1 MRTGR
6 IVASAF
12 AIALIVGFGSAALAQ
27 VQHEI
32 AITRAEIQAERQAI
46 VADNLPL
53 PEDTA
58 KAFWPVYRE
67 YRMALAKSG
76 DRLVAL
82 IENFAKNY
90 DTLTDEQAT
99 SMVDEMFAI
108 SKEELKIKTDY
119 LPKFRK
125 VLAPKALVRFLQI
138 ENKLDT
144 IIRFGLADEIP
155 LVEHMPK
162 KGK

>member
-1 MRTGR
+1 MRIGR
-6 IVASAF
+6 TVALVF
-12 AIALIVGFGSAALAQ
+12 AIALIAGFGTAAFAQ

-32 AITRAEIQAERQAI
+32 AITRTEIQAERQAI

-53 PEDTA
+53 SEEQA
-58 KAFWPVYRE
+58 KAFWPLYRE
-67 YRMALAKSG
+67 YRGALAKSG
-76 DRLVAL
+76 DRTVGM
-82 IENFAKNY
+82 IESYAKNY
-90 DTLTDEQAT
+90 DTLSDEQAT
-99 SMVDEMFAI
+99 SMVDEFFAI
-108 SKEELKIKTDY
+108 QKEELKIKTDW

-125 VLAPKALVRFLQI
+125 VLPGKAMARFVQI

-162 KGK
+162 GK

>member
-1 MRTGR
+1 MRIGR
-6 IVASAF
+6 TVALVF
-12 AIALIVGFGSAALAQ
+12 AIALIAGFGAAAFAQ

-32 AITRAEIQAERQAI
+32 AITRTEIQAERQAI

-53 PEDTA
+53 SEEQA
-58 KAFWPVYRE
+58 KAFWPLYRE
-67 YRMALAKSG
+67 YRGALAKAG
-76 DRLVAL
+76 DRTVGM
-82 IENFAKNY
+82 IESYAKNY
-90 DTLTDEQAT
+90 DTLSDEQAT
-99 SMVDEMFAI
+99 SMVDEFFAI
-108 SKEELKIKTDY
+108 KKEELKIKTDW

-125 VLAPKALVRFLQI
+125 VLPGKAMARFVQI

-162 KGK
+162 GK